1 MSDGNK
7 NLCGICKKVIENG
20 DKVEFCPDCGQIVH
34 TDCLQNTGCN
44 CDKKTNSDGEN
55 KMSVKKSTVAK
66 IIIAVVCIATAVVG
80 IMAAQSVNTVDDFCD
95 RGDYEAAYGIA
106 DDGEKK
112 AIKGEEFALPKCANI
127 PYILREINQSEF
139 KNLEFKEIYYL
150 SNDDF
155 TVTATV
161 IVTEYENSEE
171 KTEKKYWLY
180 ALDGEGKECSEEISD
195 IEEEKI
201 YLTDSEEQIE
211 EKNRRNYARNLIK
224 KVMSSEGDKVKVSGI
239 RRINK
244 WYKSGE
250 LDRHRT
256 IVT

>member
-1 MSDGNK
+1 MSDGTE
-7 NLCGICKKVIENG
+7 NLCEICKKMIENG

-44 CDKKTNSDGEN
+44 CEKKTKSDGEN
-55 KMSVKKSTVAK
+55 KMSVKKSTVVK
-66 IIIAVVCIATAVVG
+66 IIIAIVCIVAAVVG

-95 RGDYEAAYGIA
+95 RGDYEAAYDIA

-112 AIKGEEFALPKCANI
+112 AIEGEKFALSKCANI
-127 PYILREINQSEF
+127 PYILREIDSLEF

-155 TVTATV
+155 TATV
-161 IVTEYENSEE
+161 IITEYENSEE
-171 KTEKKYWLY
+171 KTEKTYWLY
-180 ALDGEGKECSEEISD
+180 AIDGEEKERSARITD

-201 YLTDSEEQIE
+201 YLTDSEEQTE
-211 EKNRRNYARNLIK
+211 EKNTRNYARNLIK
-224 KVMSSEGDKVKVSGI
+224 KVMSSEGDKVKVAGI

-250 LDRHRT
+250 LDSYRT
-256 IVT
+256 MAI